1 MNRPLSLLSTDNVVC
16 LNVLESVATTELEEV
31 DEIMRLKLIELPY
44 PLVAIIISEAAS
56 IALY

>member
-1 MNRPLSLLSTDNVVC
+1 MKMPSSSLVGGNDVC

-31 DEIMRLKLIELPY
+31 DEIMRLQLIELPY
-44 PLVAIIISEAAS
+44 PLAAIIISVAAS